1 MTPRTFFCTLMG
13 GIAREVLELNKPG
26 AVNGITSKGIF
37 LRVGDAIL
45 FITDAPYKSPF
56 NLYIPGYERLMSG
69 LEMSD
74 YFNVGD
80 GRISF
85 VEKEIHID
93 FLNAEVWLP
102 PPPESLQTLQ
112 PTRTAGIALLLQK
125 ISAIDPSKGWLFLH
139 NEDQSLPKDLR
150 NLISENTALFSDGY
164 RHKDL
169 SACLESAAHLLG
181 LGGGLTPSGDDWL
194 AGFVLYLTRF
204 TSASAKPDSF
214 LHELERSLL
223 ELATR
228 KTTTI
233 SVNRIA
239 ASFRGVAEEPFLEVT
254 DILFYGGSFPEDL
267 PELLSRFGHSSGVD
281 TTLGMAAAVACE

>member
-13 GIAREVLELNKPG
+13 GIARDVLELNKPG
-26 AVNGITSKGIF
+26 AVTGITSKGIF
-37 LRVGDAIL
+37 LRCGDAIL
-45 FITDAPYKSPF
+45 FITNTPYKSPF
-56 NLYIPGYERLMSG
+56 NLYIPGYERLMTG
-69 LEMSD
+69 LEMAD
-74 YFNVGD
+74 QFVVGD

-85 VEKEIHID
+85 TVKEIRID
-93 FLNAEVWLP
+93 FQNAEVWLP

-112 PTRTAGIALLLQK
+112 PARTAGIALLLQK
-125 ISAIDPSKGWLFLH
+125 ISAIDPAKGFLFLH
-139 NEDQSLPKDLR
+139 NEDQSLPRDLQNR
-150 NLISENTALFSDGY
+150 VSENATRFSDGY
-164 RHKDL
+164 RRKDL
-169 SACLESAAHLLG
+169 FACLDSAGHLLG

-204 TSASAKPDSF
+204 SSASTTPHTF
-214 LHELERSLL
+214 LRELEWSLL
-223 ELATR
+223 ELASR

-239 ASFRGVAEEPFLEVT
+239 AAFRGVAEEPFLQVIDT
-254 DILFYGGSFPEDL
+254 LFTGGSFPDDL